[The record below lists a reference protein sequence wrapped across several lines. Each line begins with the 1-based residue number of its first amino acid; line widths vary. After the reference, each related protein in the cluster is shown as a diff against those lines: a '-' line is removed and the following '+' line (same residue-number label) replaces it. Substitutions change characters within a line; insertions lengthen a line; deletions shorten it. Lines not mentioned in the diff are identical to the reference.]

1 MGLQLTLPVSLT
13 VILLFVAYLHEQGLA
28 ATSITSTLS
37 AISYFHRINGHTDPC
52 NNFIVA
58 KLLAG
63 VRNLKP
69 TADVRLP
76 ITIPIL
82 NKLIQALPHVISS
95 PYKRTMLH
103 TMMVLAFKAYLRV
116 GEMVPR
122 SKHSIQGCLH
132 LDDVMIAG
140 DVISIS
146 FRHFKHSAKQGPQ
159 IVHVRG
165 ERIANTSIHPAALL
179 QEYLQTR
186 GRVNTVLFAY
196 MDGTPMSRAEFD
208 LSLKQ
213 LLSFAGLS
221 HRVFKGHSFRIG
233 AASAAALRGESD
245 AQIRVAGRWSSDAF
259 RKYIR
264 LA

>member
-1 MGLQLTLPVSLT
+1 M
-13 VILLFVAYLHEQGLA
+13 
-28 ATSITSTLS
+28 
-37 AISYFHRINGHTDPC
+37 
-52 NNFIVA
+52 
-58 KLLAG
+58 
-63 VRNLKP
+63 
-69 TADVRLP
+69 
-76 ITIPIL
+76 
-82 NKLIQALPHVISS
+82 
-95 PYKRTMLH
+95 
-103 TMMVLAFKAYLRV
+103 
-116 GEMVPR
+116 
-122 SKHSIQGCLH
+122 
-132 LDDVMIAG
+132 
-140 DVISIS
+140 
-146 FRHFKHSAKQGPQ
+146 
-159 IVHVRG
+159 HVRG